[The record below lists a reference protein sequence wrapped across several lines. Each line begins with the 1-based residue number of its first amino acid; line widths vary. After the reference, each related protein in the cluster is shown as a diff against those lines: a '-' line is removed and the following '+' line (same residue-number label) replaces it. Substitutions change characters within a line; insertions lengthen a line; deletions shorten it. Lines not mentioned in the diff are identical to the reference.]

1 MYKKDNFTNIYETVF
16 YDEVNEH
23 LRHLI
28 RSLIFKVYLYSYQK
42 TGENKFY
49 LNVYVRNNYYCED
62 V

>member
-1 MYKKDNFTNIYETVF
+1 MYKKDNYTNIYETVF

-28 RSLIFKVYLYSYQK
+28 RSLIFKIYLYSYQK
-42 TGENKFY
+42 TGEM

>member
-1 MYKKDNFTNIYETVF
+1 MYKKDNYTNIYETVF

-28 RSLIFKVYLYSYQK
+28 RSS
-42 TGENKFY
+42 KFIY
-49 LNVYVRNNYYCED
+49 IHIRKRVKINFILNVYVRNNYYCED